1 MSKRSIKRSSS
12 RRQAART
19 PQPPQTDAVLFSQQ
33 PAGEQQSPGEQ
44 QQVEQP
50 KANKHEAM
58 TFSQQPVDEQ
68 QGKLSNSDNSQE
80 TADRLEMADQPAST
94 LHSAR
99 TAPVGKVVELEPSY
113 RTRYVAWAGI
123 VVLWLASLAAVVLR
137 GDAPEWLLLTTLT
150 LVFISSGLFPLLAAY
165 RLRYERSLSAATIEQ
180 GELYIAIK
188 LQRSLPLPSVWYSI
202 YDQLHNTSTMRGQR
216 ITLKAG
222 FMPLFHKSM
231 SLTYRIQNIERGSY
245 EAKPAMI
252 RVGDWL
258 GLTCI
263 TVQRELAASF
273 IVLPQFQEP
282 EEDSYVARNTSSIW
296 MKHMTNAGKQ
306 DQTLQHRSKLRQKRD
321 AEFGSSSLQE
331 EGNGLAT
338 RPYAAGD
345 SYRRIDS
352 RAAARGMGLH
362 TRLAQQDDT
371 APKLCMLLDQYDLPY
386 QDAQQDQLF
395 DSMVNWCLADTIKA
409 GEEQNVSVLSDNWSF
424 EYGGQRHAAE
434 LKYLLALTRPDV
446 TTHLKERVQFLAPL
460 LPDGGHV
467 VVYSGAWKDSEG
479 WLALA
484 EAAWLK
490 GSSLE
495 LQFVTTNRVMTYAMR
510 EQQKVLEAAGIQLVW
525 RYSYV
530 KPASIIEVEKG
541 SERYAS
547 GT

>member
-1 MSKRSIKRSSS
+1 MSKRSVRRSSS
-12 RRQAART
+12 RKQAART
-19 PQPPQTDAVLFSQQ
+19 QPLPQTDAVLFSQP
-33 PAGEQQSPGEQ
+33 PAGEQQQ
-44 QQVEQP
+44 AEQP
-50 KANKHEAM
+50 KASKHEAV
-58 TFSQQPVDEQ
+58 TFSQPPADEH
-68 QGKLSNSDNSQE
+68 QGKLSNSG
-80 TADRLEMADQPAST
+80 DRKEMEDQPEAANQHAST
-94 LHSAR
+94 LNSAR
-99 TAPVGKVVELEPSY
+99 TEPIGKVVELEPSY

-123 VVLWLASLAAVVLR
+123 LVLWLASLAAVVLR
-137 GDAPEWLLLTTLT
+137 GAAPEWLLLTTLT

-188 LQRSLPLPSVWYSI
+188 LQRSLPLPSVWYTI

-216 ITLKAG
+216 IKLKAG

-245 EAKPAMI
+245 EAKPAII

-273 IVLPQFQEP
+273 IVLPQLQEP

-306 DQTLQHRSKLRQKRD
+306 DHTLQHRSRLRQKRD
-321 AEFGSSSLQE
+321 TEFGSSSLQE

-395 DSMVNWCLADTIKA
+395 DSMVNWCLADTVKA
-409 GEEQNVSVLSDNWSF
+409 GEEQNISVLSDNWSF
-424 EYGGQRHAAE
+424 EYGGQQHAAE
-434 LKYLLALTRPDV
+434 LKHLLALTRPDV
-446 TTHLKERVQFLAPL
+446 TIHLKERVQFLAPL

-547 GT
+547 GI

>member
-1 MSKRSIKRSSS
+1 MSKRSIKRSPS
-12 RRQAART
+12 RKQAVRQQ
-19 PQPPQTDAVLFSQQ
+19 PPPQTDAVLFSQQ
-33 PAGEQQSPGEQ
+33 PAGEQQGQ
-44 QQVEQP
+44 
-50 KANKHEAM
+50 
-58 TFSQQPVDEQ
+58 
-68 QGKLSNSDNSQE
+68 LSNENE
-80 TADRLEMADQPAST
+80 DRQGMADQPESADQHAAP
-94 LHSAR
+94 LNSAR

-123 VVLWLASLAAVVLR
+123 IMLWLASLAAVVLR

-165 RLRYERSLSAATIEQ
+165 RLRYERSLSAATIEK

-216 ITLKAG
+216 IKLKAG

-306 DQTLQHRSKLRQKRD
+306 EQSLQHRSRLRQKRD

-362 TRLAQQDDT
+362 TRLAQQDET
-371 APKLCMLLDQYDLPY
+371 APKLCLLLDQYDLPY

-395 DSMVNWCLADTIKA
+395 DSMISWCLADTVKA

-424 EYGGQRHAAE
+424 EYDGQQHAAE

-446 TTHLKERVQFLAPL
+446 TIHLKGRVQFLAPL
-460 LPDGGHV
+460 LPEGGHV

-510 EQQKVLEAAGIQLVW
+510 EQQKVLESAGIQLVW
-525 RYSYV
+525 RYSYA
-530 KPASIIEVEKG
+530 KPASVIEVEKG
-541 SERYAS
+541 SERYAAS
-547 GT
+547 SA